1 MHSPTADRVFE
12 ALGDATRRRILELVG
27 DRAQSV
33 SALQQPLGISLAG
46 IVQHV
51 KVLEASG
58 LVSTEKIGR
67 VRFCRISQ
75 DGLLVASSWIAERQ
89 ARLER
94 KLDRLGELLAED

>member
-1 MHSPTADRVFE
+1 MHSPSADRVFE
-12 ALGDATRRRILELVG
+12 ALGDSTRRRILELVS
-27 DRAQSV
+27 DRERSV

-67 VRFCRISQ
+67 VRFCRIAPG
-75 DGLLVASSWIAERQ
+75 GLTVASSWIAERQ

-94 KLDRLGELLAED
+94 KLDRLGELLAEE